1 MNNANFLIC
10 TVVAFILNLNLPLI
24 KTPFFRK
31 LYSTATGT
39 FLLFYSH
46 GSGALLNMFL
56 ILSCYF
62 VMFLL
67 PRKSGAILMT
77 MWAFA
82 LMMSVHLF
90 DHLVES
96 TGWKVGTII
105 QISFA
110 KVSILAWNY
119 YDAGYMDNK
128 QKSKYMSDRER
139 YYAEVM
145 RNKPDFFTFVN
156 YFLFVGC
163 SWCGP

>member
-1 MNNANFLIC
+1 
-10 TVVAFILNLNLPLI
+10 
-24 KTPFFRK
+24 
-31 LYSTATGT
+31 
-39 FLLFYSH
+39 
-46 GSGALLNMFL
+46 
-56 ILSCYF
+56 
-62 VMFLL
+62 
-67 PRKSGAILMT
+67 